1 MSGERPGSERSVA
14 GPTRESPPLD
24 GTADAARNVTDGWLY
39 GWALGY
45 AAVGAASLL
54 VPLYA
59 IDFGAG
65 ALVVSLTVATA
76 ALAGVPGAILW
87 GKLVART
94 RRRRPFIL
102 VALGLT
108 AAVFFVLPF
117 LASPWTVLAANAA
130 LWFVIAAAA
139 PVLNVV
145 VVEGYEPSAWP
156 GRFGLLNRYQ
166 GYGWLAGLVAG
177 GVWSTAAGELG
188 LDVIAAKRV
197 FFVVSAVATLVGVLV
212 VVVRYPEP
220 VTTSESR
227 VLRLSRR
234 VRAAGGNPG
243 RAARAVPY
251 GPGRVYWALREV
263 GVGRRGDSRRPGEGL
278 PARLRER
285 FSGRLVRYL
294 AAATLFFAGF
304 SAFFGPLPAYL
315 VDAGYATDEV
325 FALFILSA
333 AASAAAYGRAG
344 SAAATHGLFRLQA
357 GALLVRAGAFP
368 VVAVVGAAV
377 APPAG
382 LVAVGVLFAAIGVAW
397 AAIAVTAAGLVTE
410 LAPAPVRAE
419 ALGAYTAVGSL
430 GGGVGS
436 VVGGA
441 VAGAVGYLP
450 AFVVAGAGVAVATS
464 VAARG
469 IRDDAPG

>member
-1 MSGERPGSERSVA
+1 M
-14 GPTRESPPLD
+14 
-24 GTADAARNVTDGWLY
+24 
-39 GWALGY
+39 
-45 AAVGAASLL
+45 
-54 VPLYA
+54 
-59 IDFGAG
+59 
-65 ALVVSLTVATA
+65 
-76 ALAGVPGAILW
+76 
-87 GKLVART
+87 
-94 RRRRPFIL
+94 
-102 VALGLT
+102 
-108 AAVFFVLPF
+108 
-117 LASPWTVLAANAA
+117 
-130 LWFVIAAAA
+130 
-139 PVLNVV
+139 
-145 VVEGYEPSAWP
+145 
-156 GRFGLLNRYQ
+156 
-166 GYGWLAGLVAG
+166 
-177 GVWSTAAGELG
+177 
-188 LDVIAAKRV
+188 IAAKRA
-197 FFVVSAVATLVGVLV
+197 FFVVSAVATLVGLLV

-227 VLRLSRR
+227 FLRLSRR
-234 VRAAGGNPG
+234 VRATGSNPG

-251 GPGRVYWALREV
+251 GPRPIYRALREV
-263 GVGRRGDSRRPGEGL
+263 GVGRRGSDRRPGQGL
-278 PARLRER
+278 LARLGER

-325 FALFILSA
+325 FGLFILSA

-464 VAARG
+464 VAAG
-469 IRDDAPG
+469 ATPGDAPE